1 MGLSQGQKKRRYGA
15 NTKAAHIPEGGT
27 PDPQHSETRELRQFM
42 EERAAHDQ
50 ATGRGSRVFLHVAV
64 AISLLMGVYLFAW
77 VLPGYG
83 RLAGAPVPELSLALS
98 TDALGSFAHG
108 LSSSPAG
115 DALGPYTYA
124 HRSVGLA
131 FAVFFGLSVAG
142 LSWAAT
148 AKKPLR
154 VLLTALPLVYSA
166 VFTATIF
173 AVDASLA
180 DPAHQPGALVVLLPL
195 GWALLVLS
203 LLSLAY
209 RGVRAFKRAVAAF
222 IAGGPPTE

>member
-15 NTKAAHIPEGGT
+15 NTKAAHTPGGGT

-98 TDALGSFAHG
+98 TAALGSFAHG
-108 LSSSPAG
+108 LSSSSAG
-115 DALGPYTYA
+115 
-124 HRSVGLA
+124 SVGLA

-173 AVDASLA
+173 AVDAALA

>member
-15 NTKAAHIPEGGT
+15 NTKAAHIPGGGI
-27 PDPQHSETRELRQFM
+27 PDPQHSETRELRQFIGGTRRPRSSD
-42 EERAAHDQ
+42 RA
-50 ATGRGSRVFLHVAV
+50 GSRVFLHVAV

-108 LSSSPAG
+108 LSSSSAG

-148 AKKPLR
+148 AKKR
-154 VLLTALPLVYSA
+154 FGCY
-166 VFTATIF
+166 
-173 AVDASLA
+173 
-180 DPAHQPGALVVLLPL
+180 
-195 GWALLVLS
+195 
-203 LLSLAY
+203 
-209 RGVRAFKRAVAAF
+209 
-222 IAGGPPTE
+222 

>member
-1 MGLSQGQKKRRYGA
+1 M
-15 NTKAAHIPEGGT
+15 
-27 PDPQHSETRELRQFM
+27 
-42 EERAAHDQ
+42 
-50 ATGRGSRVFLHVAV
+50 
-64 AISLLMGVYLFAW
+64 
-77 VLPGYG
+77 
-83 RLAGAPVPELSLALS
+83 
-98 TDALGSFAHG
+98 
-108 LSSSPAG
+108 
-115 DALGPYTYA
+115 
-124 HRSVGLA
+124 GLA

>member
-1 MGLSQGQKKRRYGA
+1 MGLSQGQKRRRYGA
-15 NTKAAHIPEGGT
+15 NTKAAHTPGGGT

-108 LSSSPAG
+108 LSSSSAG

-131 FAVFFGLSVAG
+131 
-142 LSWAAT
+142 
-148 AKKPLR
+148 R
-154 VLLTALPLVYSA
+154 VVC
-166 VFTATIF
+166 
-173 AVDASLA
+173 
-180 DPAHQPGALVVLLPL
+180 
-195 GWALLVLS
+195 
-203 LLSLAY
+203 
-209 RGVRAFKRAVAAF
+209 
-222 IAGGPPTE
+222 GGPVVGGDSEKAASGVIDGASTGVQCGVYGHNFCGGCGIG